1 MPAFGKRSAQA
12 RSWKPGRRRQPSG
25 ARERWKPEGGE
36 TRAARLDAQH
46 DSATAA
52 RRDARMLGTELIA
65 VRLALQP
72 RPLGRLLQPFPQH
85 RTWRQAG
92 QVLGDMD
99 RLADAFRTNRED
111 GDISPARLRCD
122 VHCLCRRAFI
132 RPGNQRSLLDRRGR
146 PSTGNVQEAAMPATI
161 QMILPARIP
170 MIGKLQNNELGVGR
184 HHHRRHQGRDAT
196 RAAKDRVS
204 NAESVTTLISPFFR
218 RRSSDS

>member
-1 MPAFGKRSAQA
+1 MEARMGRESRSEA
-12 RSWKPGRRRQPSG
+12 RC
-25 ARERWKPEGGE
+25 
-36 TRAARLDAQH
+36 AARQH

>member
-1 MPAFGKRSAQA
+1 
-12 RSWKPGRRRQPSG
+12 
-25 ARERWKPEGGE
+25 
-36 TRAARLDAQH
+36 
-46 DSATAA
+46 
-52 RRDARMLGTELIA
+52 MLGTELIA

-92 QVLGDMD
+92 QALGDMD

-196 RAAKDRVS
+196 QAAKDRVS
-204 NAESVTTLISPFFR
+204 NAESVTTLISPFSVAAVR
-218 RRSSDS
+218 IRRSAPSRAHPSTRAAPRGATAAPGPLIHLRGYVANLSCVRKA